1 MAQDENEQ
9 RTEAN
14 KAAKEIKKKV
24 KQVYLDD
31 MKKTLRE
38 KLLHGRYPL
47 RTDNGDADSTTAH
60 QWLSSSSLKVERE
73 GFILA
78 TQDQSLATRMYQ
90 TKILKI
96 GADPRCRLCTY
107 SEETIDHMI
116 SGCLTVANTEYL
128 QRHDR
133 IAKFIH
139 WTLCKH
145 YEIRHTEKWY
155 EHTPEP
161 VVEGKNVTMLWD
173 FNVHTDRKIDV
184 NRPDIIIK
192 NHDERTCIMM
202 DLIWQYPLIKT
213 CH

>member
-38 KLLHGRYPL
+38 KLLHERYPL

-90 TKILKI
+90 AKILKI

-116 SGCLTVANTEYL
+116 SGCLTVVNTEYL
-128 QRHDR
+128 
-133 IAKFIH
+133 
-139 WTLCKH
+139 
-145 YEIRHTEKWY
+145 
-155 EHTPEP
+155 
-161 VVEGKNVTMLWD
+161 
-173 FNVHTDRKIDV
+173 
-184 NRPDIIIK
+184 
-192 NHDERTCIMM
+192 
-202 DLIWQYPLIKT
+202 
-213 CH
+213 